1 MILNQYLP
9 NEQLYSSF
17 EDREKFDDLEFI
29 LKNFLVGEDKINS
42 IHTEK
47 ELLGQIHHAT
57 HLDEYKNK
65 SFRKELHAC
74 SATILAKTWQD
85 FFNKQILRYI
95 TIIGT

>member
-17 EDREKFDDLEFI
+17 EKREKFDDLEFI

-42 IHTEK
+42 IYTEK

-57 HLDEYKNK
+57 HLDEYKK
-65 SFRKELHAC
+65 V
-74 SATILAKTWQD
+74 
-85 FFNKQILRYI
+85 
-95 TIIGT
+95 